1 MRVLARRRSCSEG
14 WGAGLST
21 SRPLP
26 LNFNI
31 KCKNDVV
38 LSVSSVNDLQR
49 AAEKFATECEAAG
62 MSVGTSQS

>member
-38 LSVSSVNDLQR
+38 SSVNDLQH